1 MAQDYIPEMGP
12 TGASMLPKQTTAPG
26 AGIDPFEPD
35 EVPTQKLAQPES
47 MDVSKLRAGR
57 PRYDSFTFVIS
68 EGIVFTL
75 LPEDPNRAFFKV
87 ACSFPPANAAGLI
100 QGASIG
106 KKSQLA
112 NGIGWVIG
120 GVATTPDQQ
129 FSTTDSVAVVL
140 RSGTPGTIA
149 TVTVWVEYN
158 E

>member
-1 MAQDYIPEMGP
+1 MAQDYVPEMGP

-26 AGIDPFEPD
+26 AGIDPFEPS
-35 EVPTQKLAQPES
+35 EVPTQKLPQPTS
-47 MDVSKLRAGR
+47 MDVSKFRAGN
-57 PRYDSFTFVIS
+57 PRYDSFTFTIS
-68 EGIVFTL
+68 EGTVFTL

-87 ACSFPPANAAGLI
+87 ACSFDPVDNNGLI
-100 QGASIG
+100 SGVSIG

-112 NGIGWVIG
+112 NGSGWFLG
-120 GVATTPDQQ
+120 GMLNTPDAK
-129 FSTTDSVAVVL
+129 FTTTDSVSVVL